1 MAIIFSIHAEVC
13 QKSNLVITDSIDI
26 KQLNRLLCESLKK
39 EEKKQFIELS
49 RLFYKFKMLK
59 VRQIE
64 NCMRSIHT
72 STICCMF
79 HKEKKK

>member
-39 EEKKQFIELS
+39 EEKKTV
-49 RLFYKFKMLK
+49 Y
-59 VRQIE
+59 
-64 NCMRSIHT
+64 
-72 STICCMF
+72 
-79 HKEKKK
+79 